1 MKLVLFT
8 VLDPRRQACC
18 SIVSNVLGAEKD
30 IHLTAVVLVQTETSR
45 AIDFQLSE
53 HVTKISIFDPHIAF
67 CYFRSYIWDAV
78 SSSLSVLA
86 VKLAR

>member
-30 IHLTAVVLVQTETSR
+30 IHLTAVVLVQTETS
-45 AIDFQLSE
+45 
-53 HVTKISIFDPHIAF
+53 
-67 CYFRSYIWDAV
+67 
-78 SSSLSVLA
+78 
-86 VKLAR
+86 